1 MTREEA
7 LQQLRELAKHDDM
20 DIAHIKADDILLA
33 LINDPEITAA
43 YKALETTDEGPGTF
57 YE

>member
-1 MTREEA
+1 MTRDEA
-7 LQQLRELAKHDDM
+7 VQRLRDLCKSSDM
-20 DIAHIKADDILLA
+20 EAAHIEADEILLA

-43 YKALETTDEGPGTF
+43 YKALEATEGPDF